1 MTPKQNPVWSPST
14 ASELTAGIP
23 TQAMGFRELGKL
35 MSQHDD
41 YDCSQS
47 TWWCKVCE
55 DEPDLYC
62 DKKQDNLDK
71 KQQIA
76 AARLRLGLLQIQN

>member
-1 MTPKQNPVWSPST
+1 MTSDSKINGQT
-14 ASELTAGIP
+14 KIEC
-23 TQAMGFRELGKL
+23 EY
-35 MSQHDD
+35 D